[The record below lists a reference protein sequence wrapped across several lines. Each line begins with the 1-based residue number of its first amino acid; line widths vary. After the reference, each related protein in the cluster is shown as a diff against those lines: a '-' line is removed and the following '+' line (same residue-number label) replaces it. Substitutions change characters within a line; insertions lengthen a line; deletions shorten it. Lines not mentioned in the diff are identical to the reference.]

1 MALQW
6 NWKDKMGKLTIR
18 QKGKKFNVNIY
29 SGNALAVFVYEYT
42 FGGKEMYS
50 LYDFFAD
57 KKHVS
62 KIISNRK
69 KLIDDDVV
77 KIELN
82 LWYKSA
88 RLISTSTKPNRESNL
103 PTNNQ
108 NIRIMNNVRFIPG
121 YYEWHLVDEKDN
133 VLLNIPD
140 GIIDD
145 CETKADLDFVIGD
158 IPRQALRAV
167 EEGEELYGC
176 DVSKYVSDID
186 DDCVTKLMADT
197 LSEYLG
203 LTA

>member
-1 MALQW
+1 
-6 NWKDKMGKLTIR
+6 
-18 QKGKKFNVNIY
+18 
-29 SGNALAVFVYEYT
+29 
-42 FGGKEMYS
+42 
-50 LYDFFAD
+50 
-57 KKHVS
+57 
-62 KIISNRK
+62 
-69 KLIDDDVV
+69 
-77 KIELN
+77 
-82 LWYKSA
+82 
-88 RLISTSTKPNRESNL
+88 
-103 PTNNQ
+103 
-108 NIRIMNNVRFIPG
+108 MNNVRFIPG
-121 YYEWHLVDEKDN
+121 QYEWHLVDEKDN

-186 DDCVTKLMADT
+186 DNCVTKLMADT